1 MMKIVLSIIAG
12 SILLANAASAG
23 ESAATVLKSALTTAC
38 QPWMGEAVL
47 GELSPQLEAAG
58 WTITAEAI
66 FVKTGSWG
74 RVQGTLSGPPGKRVH
89 PADKAL
95 KENIDRLTG
104 ATPQVEPKP
113 KRTCMLSV
121 YIDEN
126 PWTAI
131 PAETAI
137 SNWIAAAYP
146 TSAKTS
152 TGTVIIDART
162 LDATAWVADDLKFTQ
177 ATQRSK
183 QKQPDFDLLFFVKRE

>member
-1 MMKIVLSIIAG
+1 MLTVISPVLASDGIA
-12 SILLANAASAG
+12 
-23 ESAATVLKSALTTAC
+23 ETVSSALKTAC

-47 GELSPQLEAAG
+47 GELSPQLAAAG

-104 ATPQVEPKP
+104 VTPQAEPKP

-126 PWTAI
+126 PWTAV
-131 PAETAI
+131 PAQTAI
-137 SNWIAAAYP
+137 SDWIATAYP
-146 TSAKTS
+146 TSAKAS
-152 TGTVIIDART
+152 TGTVIIDVRT
-162 LDATAWVADDLKFTQ
+162 LDATAWVAEDLKFTQ

-183 QKQPDFDLLFFVKRE
+183 QTQPNFDLIFFVKRE